1 MLPSTAYWFR
11 LPVLIAKAVEPPA
24 EAQQP
29 HKASIDEIVW
39 YPNLIFRL
47 SVEFE
52 TALSAW
58 LVDKNDDL
66 CLVFGQKKMNQIFE
80 DPAFD
85 S

>member
-29 HKASIDEIVW
+29 QKASIDEIVW

-47 SVEFE
+47 PVEFQ
-52 TALSAW
+52 TALSA
-58 LVDKNDDL
+58 
-66 CLVFGQKKMNQIFE
+66 
-80 DPAFD
+80 
-85 S
+85 